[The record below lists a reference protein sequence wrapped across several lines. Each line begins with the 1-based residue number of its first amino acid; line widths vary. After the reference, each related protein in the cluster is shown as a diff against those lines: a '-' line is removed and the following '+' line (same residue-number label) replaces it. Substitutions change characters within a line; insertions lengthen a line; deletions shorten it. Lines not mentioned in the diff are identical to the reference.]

1 MATNGQISG
10 LLAGEIAGLDRD
22 IRVLRA
28 NSGRVG
34 DLHNTGET
42 VWDVYDDA
50 SAQEKLRMALDIQR
64 SMGPIFLEA
73 LRKVGK
79 ISSEAEVRRLVHKAL
94 MEFAS
99 LTPWPL
105 QATVI
110 GFDPIF
116 PGNGHRNLKTLERRA
131 KLNTENTLFKAVY
144 YGEEFDLILY
154 EKSDLGMGAII
165 MKISRDEAYQ
175 LQNDGLLDLP
185 GEGRVN
191 DSQGGKLHHQI
202 IAFANGDIDQDEG
215 VPLRALRA

>member
-116 PGNGHRNLKTLERRA
+116 PGNGQRNLKTLERRA
-131 KLNTENTLFKAVY
+131 KMNTENTVFKAVY

-165 MKISRDEAYQ
+165 LKISRDEAYQ
-175 LQNDGLLDLP
+175 LQSDGLLDLP

-202 IAFANGDIDQDEG
+202 ISYANGDIDQDEG
-215 VPLRALRA
+215 VPLRVLRA

>member
-116 PGNGHRNLKTLERRA
+116 PGNGQRNLKTLERRA

-154 EKSDLGMGAII
+154 EKSDHGAGAII
-165 MKISRDEAYQ
+165 MKISRDEAFQ

-191 DSQGGKLHHQI
+191 DSQCGKLHHQI
-202 IAFANGDIDQDEG
+202 IAYANGDIGHEEK